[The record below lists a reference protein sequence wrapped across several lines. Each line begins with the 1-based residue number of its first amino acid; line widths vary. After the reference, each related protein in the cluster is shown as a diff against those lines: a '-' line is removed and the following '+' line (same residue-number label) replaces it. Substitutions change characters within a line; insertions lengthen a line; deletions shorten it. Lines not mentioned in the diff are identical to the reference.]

1 MAKTKNM
8 DKLLEETIK
17 KMEML
22 SEYSFYRNSTHE
34 ADDNQD
40 NNQDMN
46 TPAMGGNQPQD
57 NGGGMDM
64 GMNNNQP
71 QSNGMD
77 NNQGQDNGGMDMN
90 MGDDQNQDNGMDM
103 GDDNMD
109 NDMEG
114 GDDNTDFD
122 MGDGEEGNDMDM
134 NDDMEGG
141 DDTDFDMEGND
152 DTDFDMGGE
161 TPGADDDVIDV
172 SELTDMQSE
181 IKQGQ
186 EELSQKQDE
195 QMSDIDSTFQTLM
208 KVLKKYSSAL
218 DLQDKKLN
226 DLKKEFAKRNPT
238 EEEIMNVRLHAG
250 GNPFDEKPE
259 EYWNKFKDINNHYK
273 ITANNDAP
281 QYQIKKSDIDNFND
295 RMLDD
300 DFNTIPRTLKEYFIR

>member
-8 DKLLEETIK
+8 DKMLEETIK

-40 NNQDMN
+40 NNQGMD
-46 TPAMGGNQPQD
+46 TPDMGGNQPQ
-57 NGGGMDM
+57 NNGGMDM

-71 QSNGMD
+71 QGNGMD
-77 NNQGQDNGGMDMN
+77 NNQGQDNGSMDMGMD
-90 MGDDQNQDNGMDM
+90 GDQNQDNGMDM
-103 GDDNMD
+103 GDENMD
-109 NDMEG
+109 NGMED
-114 GDDNTDFD
+114 GD
-122 MGDGEEGNDMDM
+122 DMDM
-134 NDDMEGG
+134 NGDMEGG
-141 DDTDFDMEGND
+141 DDTDFDMGEGD
-152 DTDFDMGGE
+152 DMDMNGDMEGGDDNGFDMGDE
-161 TPGADDDVIDV
+161 TPGADDDVIDI

-186 EELSQKQDE
+186 DELSQKQDE
-195 QMSDIDSTFQTLM
+195 QMSDIDTTFKTLM

-226 DLKKEFAKRNPT
+226 DLKKEFTKRNPT

-300 DFNTIPRTLKEYFIR
+300 DFNSIPRTLKEYFIR